1 MPITARDMCF
11 ARTVW
16 GGAPLTGRGLAKTPR
31 KQQESVRAS
40 STIEEVF
47 GALTPRAA
55 PKTVR
60 ESRSLI

>member
-1 MPITARDMCF
+1 MSITAWDVRF
-11 ARTVW
+11 ARAVW
-16 GGAPLTGRGLAKTPR
+16 GGAPLAGRGLAKTQK

-47 GALTPRAA
+47 GALAPRAA